1 LRVLHLATTL
11 QGGAGIGA
19 RRYHQALLRAG
30 VDSRFLVADLDGDPE
45 STKIAK
51 VKRRYPRGWERLVK
65 ATGLFPTA
73 EKRMARRVA
82 EADQAASKASYEL
95 FSLPF
100 SSYPVE
106 EHPWIREAD
115 EIHIHWVAGF
125 LDWLRFFR
133 SVNRPMVVVL
143 HDQQNY
149 LGGFHYERDAGRN
162 PQLRQLEE
170 EIREIKKQTLKGK
183 CARVIANSEWNA
195 QAARASGF
203 FDEGTPI
210 ECVYYPLDTQVFA
223 PRPRESAKQALG
235 IRSTDKVVGFAC
247 ADLANERKGFA
258 ELVQALAG
266 LPAEVRSGMTLL
278 SFGKEPSAATRHEVG
293 CRWVHLGVLDS
304 ETTQVAAYSAMD
316 VFVAPSKAE
325 AFGLSALEAR
335 ACGCRLVVT
344 SVGGLPEAS
353 GKDAFQVSAGSINE
367 FQEGIQKALK
377 SGSSPEGVAKEIE
390 ERHSLE
396 LVGQKYKP
404 KGECYL

>member
-1 LRVLHLATTL
+1 MADLKILHIATTL

-19 RRYHQALLRAG
+19 RRYHEALLRAG
-30 VDSRFLVADLDGDPE
+30 ADSRFLVADLGAVPE
-45 STKIAK
+45 SPKIAK
-51 VKRRYPRGWERLVK
+51 VKRRYPHGWERLVR
-65 ATGLFPTA
+65 ASGLFPAA

-82 EADQAASKASYEL
+82 EADKAAPQAGYEL

-115 EIHIHWVAGF
+115 EIHVHWVAGF
-125 LDWLRFFR
+125 LDWPRFFR
-133 SVNRPMVVVL
+133 RVYRPVVVVL

-162 PQLRQLEE
+162 PHLQGLEE
-170 EIREIKKQTLKGK
+170 EIRQIKKQALRGK
-183 CARVIANSEWNA
+183 CERVIANSEWNA

-210 ECVYYPLDTQVFA
+210 ECLYYPLDTKVFA

-235 IRSTDKVVGFAC
+235 IRPTDKVVGFAC
-247 ADLANERKGFA
+247 ADLTNERKGFA

-316 VFVAPSKAE
+316 VFVVPSKAE
-325 AFGLSALEAR
+325 AFGLTAQEAL
-335 ACGCRLVVT
+335 ACGCRVISAKT
-344 SVGGLPEAS
+344 GGLPEAL
-353 GKDAFQVSAGSINE
+353 GKFGTWFD
-367 FQEGIQKALK
+367 
-377 SGSSPEGVAKEIE
+377 
-390 ERHSLE
+390 SLE
-396 LVGQKYKP
+396 IKKISAQLCEILLKQSP
-404 KGECYL
+404 AR